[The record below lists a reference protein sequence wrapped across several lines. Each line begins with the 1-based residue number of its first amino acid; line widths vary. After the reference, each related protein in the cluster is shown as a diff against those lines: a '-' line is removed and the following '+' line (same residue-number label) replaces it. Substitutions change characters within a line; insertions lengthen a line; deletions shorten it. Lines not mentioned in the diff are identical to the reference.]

1 MAFSKGDPNIFK
13 GGRVGPN
20 KSTKLMKEAF
30 AMLVE
35 DNLPKMDKWLSQIA
49 SEDPAKAM
57 DLIIK
62 LSERFVPALARTEV
76 TGADG
81 SDIFKEIK
89 FGFGPPIDS
98 NLRVQPDH
106 QGGDSSIDHM
116 APKA

>member
-1 MAFSKGDPNIFK
+1 MAFSKNDPNIQK

-35 DNLPKMDKWLSQIA
+35 DNLPNLNLWISQIA

-81 SDIFKEIK
+81 EDIFKSLK
-89 FGFGPPIDS
+89 FNFGPSIDS
-98 NLRVQPDH
+98 PQRIQETFED
-106 QGGDSSIDHM
+106 IDI
-116 APKA
+116 

>member
-1 MAFSKGDPNIFK
+1 MPFKKDDPNINRK
-13 GGRVGPN
+13 GRTGPN

-35 DNLPKMDKWLSQIA
+35 NNLPNMDRWISQIA

-62 LSERFVPALARTEV
+62 LSERFVPALARTEL

-81 SDIFKEIK
+81 NDIFESIK
-89 FGFGPPIDS
+89 FSFGPPIDS
-98 NLRVQPDH
+98 DKRIQEDGEVPDL
-106 QGGDSSIDHM
+106 DNMTSW
-116 APKA
+116 K

>member
-1 MAFSKGDPNIFK
+1 MPFKKDDPNINRK
-13 GGRVGPN
+13 GRTTPN
-20 KSTKLMKEAF
+20 KSTKIMKEAF

-35 DNLPKMDKWLSQIA
+35 NNLPKMDTWLSQIA

-81 SDIFKEIK
+81 TDIFKEIR

-98 NLRVQPDH
+98 DQRIQEQD
-106 QGGDSSIDHM
+106 
-116 APKA
+116 KE

>member
-1 MAFSKGDPNIFK
+1 MGFSKNDPNIDK
-13 GGRVGPN
+13 RGRVGPN

-35 DNLPKMDKWLSQIA
+35 NNLPNLNIWISQIA

-81 SDIFKEIK
+81 SDIFKELK

-98 NLRVQPDH
+98 ALRIQEDH
-106 QGGDSSIDHM
+106 EGGDSAIDHM
-116 APKA
+116 APKG